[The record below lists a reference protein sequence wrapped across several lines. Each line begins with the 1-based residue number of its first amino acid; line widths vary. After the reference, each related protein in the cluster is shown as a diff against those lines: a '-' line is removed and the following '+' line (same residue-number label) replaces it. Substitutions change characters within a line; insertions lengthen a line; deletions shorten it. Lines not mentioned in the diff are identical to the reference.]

1 MSSSSTKMDLMKY
14 PPELRFMVYK
24 VVANDEANTRI
35 IEVIPTVLKY
45 PPTSIN
51 AWSFEVAILQLPLM
65 ILVNR
70 EITEELLRS
79 CFIAPFS
86 SQTFRLGTNTL
97 ALDLRFNPENDVLFL
112 NANCYVS
119 MQMREFLPLQSLFE
133 AIFGDNISKIAPKS
147 CRKRFYPSMGRQGGS
162 SCGTAPKSQTFLQNQ
177 SV

>member
-1 MSSSSTKMDLMKY
+1 MKY

-133 AIFGDNISKIAPKS
+133 DCTEKLPETLLPLYGTPRRKFMRNCSKIS
-147 CRKRFYPSMGRQGGS
+147 DVSTESIC
-162 SCGTAPKSQTFLQNQ
+162 LNLI
-177 SV
+177 